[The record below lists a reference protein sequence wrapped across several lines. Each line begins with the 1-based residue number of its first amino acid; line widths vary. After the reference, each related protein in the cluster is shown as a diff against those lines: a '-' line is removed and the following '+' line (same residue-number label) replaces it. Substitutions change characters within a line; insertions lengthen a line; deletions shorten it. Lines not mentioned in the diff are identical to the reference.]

1 MGHVRDLWTDAA
13 PGGVGRRPRNARWGR
28 GKRWQ
33 ARWEERG
40 VERSRAF
47 VTKDEATTFVAQRM
61 VGTPV
66 RTASATTFAVMA
78 QTWQA
83 AQVHHRASTAR
94 TAASALNTL
103 ILPTLGDFTLAELDR
118 ATLQEAVG
126 EWAATW
132 SASRVRVAWSYV
144 TSILTLAEQ
153 DGLIE
158 RRPTG
163 VRLPRVETA
172 QVVPL
177 TAEQVQAIA
186 DAVPAW
192 WRSMVVVGAATGL
205 RSGELRGLTWD
216 RVVGGVVVVDRQL
229 VGVDRGAPVWG
240 PPKTAS
246 SRRRLALG
254 AIASDELEKVRGDSV
269 GEDLVWRT
277 RLGTPL
283 TRTAASGVWRDAVS
297 GMGLRDRSGW
307 HELRHFHASMLI
319 GSGLSVRAVA
329 DRLGHADPAETL
341 RTYAHLWPTDDE
353 RAVAAVDAALSNLR
367 SGGSDGIGR

>member
-1 MGHVRDLWTDAA
+1 MAGEV
-13 PGGVGRRPRNARWGR
+13 
-28 GKRWQ
+28 
-33 ARWEERG
+33 EERG

-192 WRSMVVVGAATGL
+192 WPVHGGGRGGDGASLRRAARVDLGPGRRWCRRGGSATC
-205 RSGELRGLTWD
+205 RRGP
-216 RVVGGVVVVDRQL
+216 RR
-229 VGVDRGAPVWG
+229 AVWG

-254 AIASDELEKVRGDSV
+254 AIASHGLDKVRGDSV

-283 TRTAASGVWRDAVS
+283 TRTAASGVWRDAVA

>member
-1 MGHVRDLWTDAA
+1 MAGEV
-13 PGGVGRRPRNARWGR
+13 
-28 GKRWQ
+28 
-33 ARWEERG
+33 EERG

-61 VGTPV
+61 VGAPV
-66 RTASATTFAVMA
+66 RTASATTFAVME
-78 QTWQA
+78 QTWQP

-163 VRLPRVETA
+163 VRLPRVETT

-229 VGVDRGAPVWG
+229 VGVDRGAPCGGHPRQPRRDGALPWAQSPRTDSTRFVV
-240 PPKTAS
+240 TAW
-246 SRRRLALG
+246 A
-254 AIASDELEKVRGDSV
+254 
-269 GEDLVWRT
+269 RT
-277 RLGTPL
+277 
-283 TRTAASGVWRDAVS
+283 W
-297 GMGLRDRSGW
+297 
-307 HELRHFHASMLI
+307 
-319 GSGLSVRAVA
+319 
-329 DRLGHADPAETL
+329 
-341 RTYAHLWPTDDE
+341 
-353 RAVAAVDAALSNLR
+353 
-367 SGGSDGIGR
+367 SGGRASARR